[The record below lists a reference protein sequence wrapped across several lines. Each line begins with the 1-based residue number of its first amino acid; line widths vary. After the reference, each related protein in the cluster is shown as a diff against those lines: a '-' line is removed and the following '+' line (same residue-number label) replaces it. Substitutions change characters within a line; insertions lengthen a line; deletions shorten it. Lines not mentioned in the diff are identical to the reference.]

1 MKKYL
6 ITGALALVAS
16 ATFISCHT
24 DDDFGG
30 SIVEQKMQA
39 YQEVF
44 EEEFGKVDP
53 NQDWGFGTA
62 ELLSRTRAGMAQA
75 RTRVNAADGNEW
87 GAPTDNPAEY
97 DRGWIV
103 PDTLTDA
110 QKLRVT
116 RYFQTHPYLTYIDP
130 HWSDFFV
137 QQVYT
142 GCLLMAR
149 QSTSTTSMEP
159 QPLISLS
166 WKLARMS
173 ITVRSTMTESI

>member
-6 ITGALALVAS
+6 MTGITALAICVGFTSCSNDIDALTQEELNELNAQKIIKNYEKAFE
-16 ATFISCHT
+16 ATF
-24 DDDFGG
+24 
-30 SIVEQKMQA
+30 
-39 YQEVF
+39 
-44 EEEFGKVDP
+44 GKP
-53 NQDWGFGTA
+53 AANQTWGFGDPVETT
-62 ELLSRTRAGMAQA
+62 RTRQ
-75 RTRVNAADGNEW
+75 NAADGNEW

-103 PDTLTDA
+103 PDTLTDL

-142 GCLLMAR
+142 GRTMLLLLRCTEAPINYQHR
-149 QSTSTTSMEP
+149 TQTLP
-159 QPLISLS
+159 AIS
-166 WKLARMS
+166 
-173 ITVRSTMTESI
+173 